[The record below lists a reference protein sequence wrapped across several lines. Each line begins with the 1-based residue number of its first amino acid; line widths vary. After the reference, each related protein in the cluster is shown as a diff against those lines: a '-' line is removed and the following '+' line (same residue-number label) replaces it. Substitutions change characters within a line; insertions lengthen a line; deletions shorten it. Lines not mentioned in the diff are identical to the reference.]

1 MVTTRRT
8 CRQGGAAVLG
18 LALLAVGLAPGTAG
32 AARQVAEGS
41 TTATAACK
49 ISLGSVTADGDHG
62 GQDVTA
68 TSPPTTTGRKT
79 FAEGVF
85 PAGQARLSSYFV
97 VEPDTQGDD
106 ISGRT
111 ILGDAMY
118 NVAYETFWS
127 GEIDPDWPNRLNR
140 VGGGWSAFT
149 AFESSVHE
157 TPTASRNTQYGLRRD
172 GVLFRWTV
180 DSKGVWHS
188 AGSYAGFASV
198 KAMALISKTSTYE
211 TFLMNTRGGA
221 LYTVRIPTGSPMKPV
236 VKVVRSTTWQ
246 GFESFTAQKCGQY
259 GVLLLGIDK
268 DTGAGFLYAVGHAN
282 GTATV
287 IKSLGRVPGTFDD
300 PIYFRWGV
308 IPILDPI
315 YGE

>member
-1 MVTTRRT
+1 MVTTRSTR
-8 CRQGGAAVLG
+8 RQGGAAVLG

-49 ISLGSVTADGDHG
+49 ISLASVTADGDHG

-68 TSPPTTTGRKT
+68 TSPPTATSRHTVR
-79 FAEGVF
+79 EGVL
-85 PAGQARLSSYFV
+85 PAGQARLSSTFV
-97 VEPDTQGDD
+97 VEPDTQGND

-111 ILGDAMY
+111 ILGDSMY
-118 NVAYETFWS
+118 DVAYETHWG
-127 GEIDPDWPNRLNR
+127 GETDPVGPPRLTK
-140 VGGGWSAFT
+140 VGGGWGAFT
-149 AFESSVHE
+149 AFETSNYE
-157 TPTASRNTQYGLRRD
+157 TYAAGRSTQYGLRRD

-180 DSKGVWHS
+180 DGKRIWHR

-198 KAMALISKTSTYE
+198 KTMALISKTRTYD

-221 LYTVRIPTGSPMKPV
+221 LYTVRIPISSPMKPV
-236 VKVVRSTTWQ
+236 VKLVRSTTWQ

-268 DTGAGFLYAVGHAN
+268 DTGAGYLYAVGHAN
-282 GTATV
+282 GTSTV
-287 IKSLGRVPGTFDD
+287 IKGLGKVPGTFND
-300 PIYFRWGV
+300 PVYFRWGV
-308 IPILDPI
+308 IPVLDPI
-315 YGE
+315 FGE